1 MKPYKLIST
10 IAIMVYLFCGISIAS
25 ADNLVWQTSKNTAVS
40 IAKSEGKYI
49 LLLAGREA
57 CGNCQYMRYTACES
71 ASPPIKDL
79 IEHSFVPWFCHVD
92 NSTEWHVYASGLGSF
107 YLPLICVIDPND
119 QDNYLDRTTGTQNL
133 QTFYDRLLQYPALDS
148 DGDGIPDSL
157 EETGCTNSIDADSDD
172 DGIPDGVEDADKD
185 GNVDENETD
194 PCDSDTDDDGIQ
206 DGTESGYTLTDIG
219 PDTDQSFFQPDED
232 PDSTTDP
239 TDEDTD
245 DDGFLDGEEDLD
257 HDGAFEVG
265 ETDPN
270 NPESNGNNQSRTTVA
285 GTVTYNG
292 TPVTAMVLANGKYM
306 FTGGGEGRFDLTD
319 VPYDANEEITF
330 YAFCSGL
337 APYKTIL
344 TEGAYNLEIEMLK
357 DQGGKQLI
365 VTIDGISESP
375 VKPGWYDIS
384 GTIENESGTALIAMV
399 LANGQY
405 MFTNNPVGEFHLTVP
420 LDSNDKITF
429 YGFCSGF
436 SPYKIIGGIDVLSQL

>member
-49 LLLAGREA
+49 LLLAGREI
-57 CGNCQYMRYTACES
+57 CSHCQYMRYTACES
-71 ASPPIKDL
+71 ISPPIKDL
-79 IEHSFVPWFCHVD
+79 IEHSFVPWFCDVD
-92 NSTEWHVYASGLGSF
+92 NSTEWHVYASDLGSF
-107 YLPLICVIDPND
+107 YLPLICVINPND
-119 QDNYLDRTTGTQNL
+119 QDNYLDRTTGIQNL

-148 DGDGIPDSL
+148 DD
-157 EETGCTNSIDADSDD
+157 N
-172 DGIPDGVEDADKD
+172 
-185 GNVDENETD
+185 
-194 PCDSDTDDDGIQ
+194 
-206 DGTESGYTLTDIG
+206 
-219 PDTDQSFFQPDED
+219 QP
-232 PDSTTDP
+232 
-239 TDEDTD
+239 
-245 DDGFLDGEEDLD
+245 
-257 HDGAFEVG
+257 
-265 ETDPN
+265 
-270 NPESNGNNQSRTTVA
+270 RTTVA
-285 GTVTYNG
+285 GTVTYNE

-319 VPYDANEEITF
+319 VPYDANEEITV
-330 YAFCSGL
+330 YAFCSGF

-344 TEGAYNLEIEMLK
+344 TEGAYNLEIEILR

-365 VTIDGISESP
+365 VTIDGISESS

-399 LANGQY
+399 LANGQH
-405 MFTNNPVGEFHLTVP
+405 MFTKNPVGAFHLTVP

>member
-10 IAIMVYLFCGISIAS
+10 IVIMVSLLCGISNAS
-25 ADNLVWQTSKNTAVS
+25 ADNLVWQTSKNAAVS
-40 IAKSEGKYI
+40 IAKSQGKYI
-49 LLLAGREA
+49 LLLAGREF
-57 CGNCQYMRYTACES
+57 CGNCQYMKYTACES
-71 ASPPIKDL
+71 ISPPIKDL
-79 IEHSFVPWFCHVD
+79 IEHSFVPWFCNVD
-92 NSTEWHVYASGLGSF
+92 SSIEWDVYAYGLGSF

-119 QDNYLDRTTGTQNL
+119 QDNYLDRTTGIQNL
-133 QTFYDRLLQYPALDS
+133 QTFHTRLMQYSTLDT

-185 GNVDENETD
+185 GKVDENETD

-219 PDTDQSFFQPDED
+219 SDTDQSFFQPDED
-232 PDSTTDP
+232 PVSTTDP

-245 DDGFLDGEEDLD
+245 DDGFLDGEEDLN
-257 HDGAFEVG
+257 HDGAFEAG

-270 NPESNGNNQSRTTVA
+270 NSDDQDDNLPKTAVK

-292 TPVTAMVLANGKYM
+292 SPVTAMVLANGKYM
-306 FTGGGEGRFDLTD
+306 FTGGGEGRFNLTD
-319 VPYDANEEITF
+319 IPFDSNGELTVF
-330 YAFCSGL
+330 AFCSGL

-344 TEGAYNLEIEMLK
+344 SAGANNLEIHMSK
-357 DQGGKQLI
+357 DEGGKQLI
-365 VTIDGISESP
+365 VTIDSISESSK
-375 VKPGWYDIS
+375 KPGWYDLS
-384 GTIENESGTALIAMV
+384 GTVENESGTSLIAMV

-405 MFTNNPVGEFHLTVP
+405 MFTNNPIGEFDLTVP

-436 SPYKIIGGIDVLSQL
+436 SPYKVTGGIDVLGQL